1 MTTVTSVLSVR
12 LEWAAQVERDVDRF
26 EQTVSFNEPE
36 FEYTFVTHYEHL
48 VRSLT
53 AITGDS
59 ETARDCVQE
68 ACVKAA
74 ARWRKVRRYE
84 DPVGWIRRV
93 AINRS
98 RDVHRSNQRRRKR
111 EDRVAAEPTGANGH
125 DGGMGSVDGSMRL
138 VELLRNLPER
148 QRAAASLYYVE
159 DLSVEEIARTLDIS
173 AGAVKFHLRKARESL
188 RQAVDQEQAR
198 G

>member
-1 MTTVTSVLSVR
+1 
-12 LEWAAQVERDVDRF
+12 
-26 EQTVSFNEPE
+26 VSFHEPE
-36 FEYTFVTHYEHL
+36 FEYLFVTHYEHL

-53 AITGDS
+53 AMTGDA

-68 ACVKAA
+68 AFVKAA

-84 DPVGWIRRV
+84 DPVGWVRRV

-98 RDVHRSNQRRRKR
+98 RDLHRSNQRRLKR
-111 EDRVAAEPTGANGH
+111 ESRVANDPLTPGDH
-125 DGGMGSVDGSMRL
+125 DGAMDSVDGSMRL
-138 VELLRNLPER
+138 VALLRTLPSR

-159 DLSVEEIARTLDIS
+159 DLSVEEIARALDIS
-173 AGAVKFHLRKARESL
+173 AGAVKFHLSKARETL
-188 RQAVDQEQAR
+188 RLAVEQEEQAR